1 MASKVKNVELLRGIF
16 GDRTDYILNKI
27 EKDKIKITNRSSNF
41 VINLSNLL
49 FNYIDFIH
57 DGNPTVI
64 ENKNVEEI
72 QYEYDKWIEEKKLTY
87 SFFNKHENEEIIFDY
102 RINDVGY
109 YWVDLKSN
117 HSSEMIFN
125 MNNCGRVGVNQNI
138 IVLREQK
145 ESGENLM
152 RVAISIS
159 KDHHIF
165 QIKGKGDGK
174 PIQYYTQIFDL
185 LLRYEPI
192 VGFKRIYKPEDDFT
206 INDLKDEDVQKLK
219 LVKPHLFNKFI

>member
-1 MASKVKNVELLRGIF
+1 
-16 GDRTDYILNKI
+16 
-27 EKDKIKITNRSSNF
+27 
-41 VINLSNLL
+41 L